1 MLTTH
6 PNAHVKTQKREKS
19 DKKSNY
25 YKKKYK
31 KPRYKFGNPKISS
44 TFATA
49 NHKGT
54 LAEWLGNGL
63 QNRVRRFES
72 ARYLKERDAS
82 YDASLFFCNTFPLK
96 RNGAYIDHIVSTLHP
111 INEG

>member
-25 YKKKYK
+25 YKKNYK

-72 ARYLKERDAS
+72 ARYLMQKSGQIQMTA
-82 YDASLFFCNTFPLK
+82 LF
-96 RNGAYIDHIVSTLHP
+96 RYIHTSK
-111 INEG
+111 